1 MPCTKLK
8 NVNTYNIYDE
18 EHYSTV
24 LYSAIAKDENQV
36 EELAE
41 KAGIDL
47 TGLTIE
53 LIRRNFKDELGRPYK
68 AKIEDALVC

>member
-1 MPCTKLK
+1 M
-8 NVNTYNIYDE
+8 NTYNIYNE

-24 LYSAIAKDENQV
+24 LYDAIAKDENQV
-36 EELAE
+36 KELAE

-53 LIRRNFKDELGRPYK
+53 LIRRNVKDELGRPYK
-68 AKIEDALVC
+68 AKIENALVY

>member
-1 MPCTKLK
+1 M
-8 NVNTYNIYDE
+8 NTYNIYDE

-53 LIRRNFKDELGRPYK
+53 LIRRNVKDELGRPYK
-68 AKIEDALVC
+68 AKIEDVLVF

>member
-1 MPCTKLK
+1 M
-8 NVNTYNIYDE
+8 NTYNICDE

-24 LYSAIAKDENQV
+24 LYSAIAKDESQV

-53 LIRRNFKDELGRPYK
+53 LIRRNVKDELGRPYK